1 MALAQVQ
8 NLAPDWTPDFQQM
21 LSRMILGGYNP
32 WQVKQGTWISIPIS
46 LTSPPFTKLAIS
58 LPELIRQTNAFS
70 VKRRAGCEVK
80 PISSKP
86 KELYLAYKVTCH
98 ENYSDPKGH
107 DVQVQFDLSQVEKT
121 QDARQIDVRVSCSCP
136 AFLYW
141 GAQWNLHQRDG
152 LHGQPRPLLQA
163 PTERLDL
170 RGNFVICKHVKTVF
184 ERILPAIQHNIQ
196 NIVRKRQVELNK
208 KRLEEEIPTE
218 KGIRL
223 EERQEEMRKRKEI
236 DQIVKTTDPDKQKE
250 MIDDLLEEETE
261 KLERGKGEQPPALP
275 PLNKPTAPKPME
287 PKPKGPAPKPPQ
299 PPKQQVVKRD
309 EKATNVTPPPAP
321 APKKQPDLN
330 DLIKQEEKKL
340 QQRKKPNLP
349 RRWLERL
356 QEKIP
361 GEWWKKLL
369 RKRTSLEM
377 SMIEKYASEEGYE
390 EFLKFLKSGE

>member
-1 MALAQVQ
+1 
-8 NLAPDWTPDFQQM
+8 
-21 LSRMILGGYNP
+21 
-32 WQVKQGTWISIPIS
+32 
-46 LTSPPFTKLAIS
+46 
-58 LPELIRQTNAFS
+58 
-70 VKRRAGCEVK
+70 
-80 PISSKP
+80 
-86 KELYLAYKVTCH
+86 
-98 ENYSDPKGH
+98 
-107 DVQVQFDLSQVEKT
+107 
-121 QDARQIDVRVSCSCP
+121 
-136 AFLYW
+136 
-141 GAQWNLHQRDG
+141 
-152 LHGQPRPLLQA
+152 
-163 PTERLDL
+163 
-170 RGNFVICKHVKTVF
+170 
-184 ERILPAIQHNIQ
+184 
-196 NIVRKRQVELNK
+196 
-208 KRLEEEIPTE
+208 LEEEIPTE

>member
-8 NLAPDWTPDFQQM
+8 KLAPDWTPDFQQM
-21 LSRMILGGYNP
+21 LGRMILGGYNP
-32 WQVKQGTWISIPIS
+32 SQVKRGTWISIPLS
-46 LTSPPFTKLAIS
+46 LTNPPFTKVAIS

-70 VKRRAGCEVK
+70 VKRRAGCEAK
-80 PISSKP
+80 LISSKP
-86 KELYLAYKVTCH
+86 KELYIAYKVTCH

-152 LHGQPRPLLQA
+152 LHGEARPLLQA

-196 NIVRKRQVELNK
+196 NIVRKRQVEMNK

-218 KGIRL
+218 KGKRL
-223 EERQEEMRKRKEI
+223 QDRQEEMRKRKEI
-236 DQIVKTTDPDKQKE
+236 DEIVKSTDPEKQKE
-250 MIDDLLEEETE
+250 MIDDLLEEETD
-261 KLERGKGEQPPALP
+261 KLERGKEPPALP

-287 PKPKGPAPKPPQ
+287 PKKPVPAPHPPQ

-309 EKATNVTPPPAP
+309 EKATNVAPPPTP
-321 APKKQPDLN
+321 TPKKQPDLN

-340 QQRKKPNLP
+340 QQRKKPSLP

-369 RKRTSLEM
+369 RKRTSLERGM
-377 SMIEKYASEEGYE
+377 LEKYASEEGFE
-390 EFLKFLKSGE
+390 EFVKFLESGE